1 MGAEIFFL
9 IQLPELIQK
18 LQFIGPYRKIAK
30 ETISNFAAIKAYVSC
45 KTLSNRMKIQR
56 TTLKHQ
62 GRPILLQKET
72 IEKLLKQ

>member
-30 ETISNFAAIKAYVSC
+30 ETISDFAAIKAYVSC